1 MLDYPPTLCESYNHV
16 VLRFFSCEYTKS
28 IWRSTNHT
36 QRSDF
41 QKFLRATQR
50 FVNVFPR
57 PDSEDMFFFFKQCH
71 SLKNHRELEKVYCQ
85 LDYMIWPFLSVD
97 WFDPTLGQRLIKY
110 CIHHVPTLYTG
121 AVGTFTHTQN
131 KFEIFLN
138 KKYLCS
144 ANSQV
149 IPVIGKAGKRFV
161 IKLHPC
167 LSVGTFKPQR
177 FSPKKNN
184 VRQNWFNGEEGV
196 AEDGSGR
203 LKALFLRN
211 KVILISTCNYC
222 QLIKISKVHVMQSP
236 VLCNS

>member
-1 MLDYPPTLCESYNHV
+1 M
-16 VLRFFSCEYTKS
+16 
-28 IWRSTNHT
+28 
-36 QRSDF
+36 
-41 QKFLRATQR
+41 
-50 FVNVFPR
+50 
-57 PDSEDMFFFFKQCH
+57 
-71 SLKNHRELEKVYCQ
+71 
-85 LDYMIWPFLSVD
+85 
-97 WFDPTLGQRLIKY
+97 
-110 CIHHVPTLYTG
+110 
-121 AVGTFTHTQN
+121 
-131 KFEIFLN
+131 
-138 KKYLCS
+138 CS

-222 QLIKISKVHVMQSP
+222 QLIKISKVMQSP
-236 VLCNS
+236 VLCNSQTDVIFLISNSRQLQFNILVLYLMTFYHSVIHLATCTSRVSRS

>member
-1 MLDYPPTLCESYNHV
+1 MY
-16 VLRFFSCEYTKS
+16 
-28 IWRSTNHT
+28 
-36 QRSDF
+36 
-41 QKFLRATQR
+41 
-50 FVNVFPR
+50 
-57 PDSEDMFFFFKQCH
+57 
-71 SLKNHRELEKVYCQ
+71 
-85 LDYMIWPFLSVD
+85 
-97 WFDPTLGQRLIKY
+97 
-110 CIHHVPTLYTG
+110 
-121 AVGTFTHTQN
+121 
-131 KFEIFLN
+131 
-138 KKYLCS
+138 S

-184 VRQNWFNGEEGV
+184 VRQNWFNGEEGM

-222 QLIKISKVHVMQSP
+222 QLIKISKVMQSP
-236 VLCNS
+236 VLCNSQTDLIFLISNSRQLLVQYSGTLFNDILPFSDPSSYLHVLCLVLMNFQKTHKFSLTCILWDAKKLQL

>member
-16 VLRFFSCEYTKS
+16 VLRFFSREYTKRG

-41 QKFLRATQR
+41 QKFLRT
-50 FVNVFPR
+50 
-57 PDSEDMFFFFKQCH
+57 MFTKICECVSTTRLRRCVFFFKQCH
-71 SLKNHRELEKVYCQ
+71 SLKNHRELGKVYCH

-97 WFDPTLGQRLIKY
+97 WFDPTLGQKLIKY

-138 KKYLCS
+138 KKYMCS

-222 QLIKISKVHVMQSP
+222 QLIKISKVMQSP

>member
-1 MLDYPPTLCESYNHV
+1 MT
-16 VLRFFSCEYTKS
+16 FSFS
-28 IWRSTNHT
+28 R
-36 QRSDF
+36 
-41 QKFLRATQR
+41 L
-50 FVNVFPR
+50 
-57 PDSEDMFFFFKQCH
+57 
-71 SLKNHRELEKVYCQ
+71 
-85 LDYMIWPFLSVD
+85 IWPHTWSK
-97 WFDPTLGQRLIKY
+97 THKI
-110 CIHHVPTLYTG
+110 LYTPCTYT
-121 AVGTFTHTQN
+121 VYRCCRNFHTHTQN

-138 KKYLCS
+138 KKYMCS

-184 VRQNWFNGEEGV
+184 VRQNWFNGEEGM

-222 QLIKISKVHVMQSP
+222 QLIKISKVMQSP
-236 VLCNS
+236 VLCNSQTDLIFLISNSRQL

>member
-1 MLDYPPTLCESYNHV
+1 M
-16 VLRFFSCEYTKS
+16 
-28 IWRSTNHT
+28 
-36 QRSDF
+36 
-41 QKFLRATQR
+41 
-50 FVNVFPR
+50 
-57 PDSEDMFFFFKQCH
+57 
-71 SLKNHRELEKVYCQ
+71 
-85 LDYMIWPFLSVD
+85 
-97 WFDPTLGQRLIKY
+97 
-110 CIHHVPTLYTG
+110 
-121 AVGTFTHTQN
+121 
-131 KFEIFLN
+131 
-138 KKYLCS
+138 CS

-177 FSPKKNN
+177 FSPTKNN
-184 VRQNWFNGEEGV
+184 VRQNWFNGEEGM

-222 QLIKISKVHVMQSP
+222 QLIKISKVMQSP

>member
-1 MLDYPPTLCESYNHV
+1 MWVIQSCSSEIFFPWVYQEYLEKHQPYPKIRLSKV
-16 VLRFFSCEYTKS
+16 
-28 IWRSTNHT
+28 
-36 QRSDF
+36 
-41 QKFLRATQR
+41 
-50 FVNVFPR
+50 
-57 PDSEDMFFFFKQCH
+57 SEDNTKISECVSTTRLRRYVFFKQCD
-71 SLKNHRELEKVYCQ
+71 SLKNHRELGKVYCH

-97 WFDPTLGQRLIKY
+97 WFDPTLGQKLIKY
-110 CIHHVPTLYTG
+110 CIHYVPTLYTG

-138 KKYLCS
+138 KKYMCS

-203 LKALFLRN
+203 LK
-211 KVILISTCNYC
+211 VILISTCNYC
-222 QLIKISKVHVMQSP
+222 HSVNKDIKSNAEP
-236 VLCNS
+236 CTL

>member
-16 VLRFFSCEYTKS
+16 VLRFFSREYTKS

-41 QKFLRATQR
+41 QKFLRT
-50 FVNVFPR
+50 
-57 PDSEDMFFFFKQCH
+57 MFTKICECVSTTRLRRYVFFFKQCH
-71 SLKNHRELEKVYCQ
+71 SLKNHRELGKVYCH

-97 WFDPTLGQRLIKY
+97 WFDPTLGQKLIKY
-110 CIHHVPTLYTG
+110 CIHYVPTLYTG

-138 KKYLCS
+138 KKNMCS

-222 QLIKISKVHVMQSP
+222 QLIKISKVMQSP
-236 VLCNS
+236 VLCI